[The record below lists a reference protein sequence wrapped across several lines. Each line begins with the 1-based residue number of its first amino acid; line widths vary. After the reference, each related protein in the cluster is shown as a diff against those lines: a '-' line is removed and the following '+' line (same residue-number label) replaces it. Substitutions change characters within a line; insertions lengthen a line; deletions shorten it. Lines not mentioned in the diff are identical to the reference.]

1 MTKILIE
8 LSMSFIG
15 AMGFAFVFNSKHQH
29 LLFLGLGGVVSWA
42 SYIVAHLFLE
52 SVPLCY
58 FIAAITAT
66 LYSEVF
72 ARVLKTPTT
81 TVLIPALIPA
91 IPGSMLYYTML
102 YLIKSDWQKF
112 FTMGTDTLKVA
123 AAIALGIASVS
134 LVIKSIFS
142 FSRRQKYYHS

>member
-1 MTKILIE
+1 MIRIIIE

-29 LLFLGLGGVVSWA
+29 LLYLGLGGVVAWA
-42 SYIVAHLFLE
+42 GYIVSHLFIE
-52 SVPLCY
+52 SIPLCY
-58 FIAAITAT
+58 FIAASTAT
-66 LYSEVF
+66 LYSEIF
-72 ARVLKTPTT
+72 ARILKTPTT

-102 YLIKSDWQKF
+102 YLIESQWKEF

-134 LVIKSIFS
+134 LVIKSVLS